1 MKRTAFRIVQ
11 ARYAA
16 TAFDGDGARLN
27 GGRWNSLGTSMIYTA
42 SSLSLATLEMLVHT
56 ENIAVIYGR
65 YVVIPVEFDNAL
77 IQRMDRKALPALWNT
92 PQPVAETQLLG
103 DRWINS
109 RTSAVLEVPSA
120 VTEDEVNY
128 LLNPAHPHFSK
139 IVVGEAV
146 AFNPDPRLGIGKK

>member
-27 GGRWNSLGTSMIYTA
+27 GGRWNSVGTSMIYTA

-65 YVVIPVEFDNAL
+65 YLVIPVEFDNAL
-77 IQRMDRKALPALWNT
+77 IQRMDRKALPALWNA

-146 AFNPDPRLGIGKK
+146 TFNPDPRLGIGKK